1 MGYKVINNLLGL
13 IRDSV
18 RGFCKRNSLSGDSC
32 VVALNVEEK
41 VKRNVLCDYCE
52 NPLKQKSTGRMI
64 RFCCDDCRRKW
75 WKEHKVE
82 RKKNKDMTVIGGH
95 QRISVLKTLEFEEI
109 DCVVINY
116 IRIEKYLEKNP
127 NITNLI
133 LCLDSDDEGN
143 FFHRILE
150 KGLVRNIKLQGI
162 FLMGKIL
169 MMS

>member
-1 MGYKVINNLLGL
+1 
-13 IRDSV
+13 
-18 RGFCKRNSLSGDSC
+18 
-32 VVALNVEEK
+32 
-41 VKRNVLCDYCE
+41 
-52 NPLKQKSTGRMI
+52 MI